1 MQYKTITTVSKYN
14 MKPQDILVLLK
25 IIALEDKEW
34 QQLTLAQELNM
45 SQSEISQSL
54 QRSKYAQL
62 LSFSSKEVNR
72 IAFYEFLIHGISY
85 VFPQKPAAVV
95 RGIATAHSAAPI
107 NKMINATEVYV
118 WPYAKGNT
126 RGQSIMPLY
135 SSAIEA
141 SLKDATLYEL
151 LAMVDVLRVGSTR
164 EKEIAKMELKKIILN
179 DN

>member
-1 MQYKTITTVSKYN
+1 MTASKYN

-25 IIALEDKEW
+25 IISLDSKEW

-62 LSFSSKEVNR
+62 VDFSGKKVNR
-72 IAFYEFLIHGISY
+72 MAFYEFLIHGISY
-85 VFPQKPAAVV
+85 VFPQKPAAIV
-95 RGIATAHSAAPI
+95 RGMATAHSAAPI
-107 NKMINATEVYV
+107 NEIINTSEVYV

-126 RGQSIMPLY
+126 RGQAVLPLY

-141 SLKDATLYEL
+141 SLKDAILYEL
-151 LAMVDVLRVGSTR
+151 LAMVDALRVGSTR
-164 EKEIAKMELKKIILN
+164 EKEIAKVALKKRILN
-179 DN
+179 E

>member
-1 MQYKTITTVSKYN
+1 MIQSKYN

-54 QRSKYAQL
+54 QRSKYGQL
-62 LSFSSKEVNR
+62 LDFSGKKINKM
-72 IAFYEFLIHGISY
+72 AFYEFLIHGIRY
-85 VFPQKPAAVV
+85 AFPQKPAALV

-107 NKMINATEVYV
+107 NKMVSATEIYV
-118 WPYAKGNT
+118 WPYAKGNI
-126 RGQSIMPLY
+126 RGQAIIPLY

-141 SLKDATLYEL
+141 SLKDTELHEL
-151 LAMVDVLRVGSTR
+151 LALVDVMRVGSTR
-164 EKEIAKMELKKIILN
+164 EKEIAKMELKKRILN
-179 DN
+179 E

>member
-1 MQYKTITTVSKYN
+1 

-25 IIALEDKEW
+25 IIALDSKEW

-62 LSFSSKEVNR
+62 VDFSGKKVNQM
-72 IAFYEFLIHGISY
+72 AFFEFLLYGLRY
-85 VFPQKPAAVV
+85 VFPQKPGAVV
-95 RGIATAHSAAPI
+95 RGIATAHSAAPL
-107 NKMINATEVYV
+107 NKIINATEVYV
-118 WPYAKGNT
+118 WPYAKGNS
-126 RGQSIMPLY
+126 RGQAVLPLY

-164 EKEIAKMELKKIILN
+164 EKEIVKQELKKRILN
-179 DN
+179 E

>member
-1 MQYKTITTVSKYN
+1 MTASKYN

-25 IIALEDKEW
+25 IIALDSKEW

-62 LSFSSKEVNR
+62 VDFSGKKVNR
-72 IAFYEFLIHGISY
+72 MALYEFLIHGISY
-85 VFPQKPAAVV
+85 VFPQKPAAIV
-95 RGIATAHSAAPI
+95 RGMATAHSAAPI
-107 NKMINATEVYV
+107 NEIINTSEVYV

-126 RGQSIMPLY
+126 RGQAVLPLY

-141 SLKDATLYEL
+141 SLKDAILYEL
-151 LAMVDVLRVGSTR
+151 LAMVDALRVGSTR
-164 EKEIAKMELKKIILN
+164 EKEIAKVALKKRILN
-179 DN
+179 E

>member
-1 MQYKTITTVSKYN
+1 MTASKYN

-25 IIALEDKEW
+25 IIALDSKEW
-34 QQLTLAQELNM
+34 QQLKLAQELNM

-62 LSFSSKEVNR
+62 FDFSGKKVNR
-72 IAFYEFLIHGISY
+72 MAFYEFLIHGISY
-85 VFPQKPAAVV
+85 VFPQKPAAIV

-107 NKMINATEVYV
+107 NEIINTSEVYV

-126 RGQSIMPLY
+126 RGQAVLPLY

-141 SLKDATLYEL
+141 SLKDAIL
-151 LAMVDVLRVGSTR
+151 LNS
-164 EKEIAKMELKKIILN
+164 
-179 DN
+179 

>member
-1 MQYKTITTVSKYN
+1 MVASKYN

-25 IIALEDKEW
+25 IIALDSKEW
-34 QQLTLAQELNM
+34 QQLILAQELNM

-62 LSFSSKEVNR
+62 LDFSGKKVNK
-72 IAFYEFLIHGISY
+72 IAFYDFLIHGMSY
-85 VFPQKPAAVV
+85 VFPQRPAAVV

-107 NKMINATEVYV
+107 NEMIQATEVYV
-118 WPYAKGNT
+118 WPYAKGNI
-126 RGQSIMPLY
+126 RGQAIIPLY
-135 SSAIEA
+135 NSAVDA

-164 EKEIAKMELKKIILN
+164 EKEMVKLELKKRIL
-179 DN
+179 DE

>member
-1 MQYKTITTVSKYN
+1 MTASKYN

-25 IIALEDKEW
+25 IIALDNKEW

-62 LSFSSKEVNR
+62 VDFSGKKVNR

-85 VFPQKPAAVV
+85 VFPQKPAAIV

-107 NKMINATEVYV
+107 NEIINTSEVYV

-126 RGQSIMPLY
+126 RGQAVLPLY

-141 SLKDATLYEL
+141 SLKDATLYEFM
-151 LAMVDVLRVGSTR
+151 AMVDTLRVGSTR
-164 EKEIAKMELKKIILN
+164 EKEIAKVALKKRILN
-179 DN
+179 E

>member
-1 MQYKTITTVSKYN
+1 MIASKYN

-25 IIALEDKEW
+25 IIALDSQEW
-34 QQLTLAQELNM
+34 QQLTLAQELNL

-62 LSFSSKEVNR
+62 IDFSSKKVNK
-72 IAFYEFLIHGISY
+72 IAFYDFLIHGMSY
-85 VFPQKPAAVV
+85 VFPQRPASVV
-95 RGIATAHSAAPI
+95 RGIATAHSAPPI
-107 NKMINATEVYV
+107 NEIINTTEVYV

-126 RGQSIMPLY
+126 RGQAIIPLY

-141 SLKDATLYEL
+141 SLKDASLYEL

-164 EKEIAKMELKKIILN
+164 EKEIAKLELKKRILN
-179 DN
+179 E

>member
-1 MQYKTITTVSKYN
+1 MTASKYN

-25 IIALEDKEW
+25 IIALNSKEW
-34 QQLTLAQELNM
+34 QQLLLAQELNM

-62 LSFSSKEVNR
+62 LDFSGKKVNL
-72 IAFYEFLIHGISY
+72 IAFYEFLIHGLPY
-85 VFPQKPAAVV
+85 VFPQRPAAIV

-107 NKMINATEVYV
+107 NEMIKTAEIYV

-126 RGQSIMPLY
+126 RGQAIIPLY

-141 SLKDATLYEL
+141 SLKDAALYEL
-151 LAMVDVLRVGSTR
+151 LTMVDILRVGSTR
-164 EKEIAKMELKKIILN
+164 EKEIVKLELKKRILN
-179 DN
+179 E

>member
-1 MQYKTITTVSKYN
+1 

-25 IIALEDKEW
+25 IIASDSKEW

-62 LSFSSKEVNR
+62 VDFSGKKVNR
-72 IAFYEFLIHGISY
+72 MAFYEFLVHGLLY
-85 VFPQKPAAVV
+85 VFPQKPAAIV

-107 NKMINATEVYV
+107 KDIINTAEVYV

-126 RGQSIMPLY
+126 RGQAVLPLY
-135 SSAIEA
+135 GSAVEA
-141 SLKDATLYEL
+141 SLKDAVLYEL

-164 EKEIAKMELKKIILN
+164 EKEIAKVELKKRILN
-179 DN
+179 E

>member
-1 MQYKTITTVSKYN
+1 MTASKYN

-25 IIALEDKEW
+25 IIALDSKEW

-62 LSFSSKEVNR
+62 LDFSCKKVNR

-85 VFPQKPAAVV
+85 AFPQKPAAIV

-107 NKMINATEVYV
+107 NKMIQATELYV
-118 WPYAKGNT
+118 WPYAKGNV
-126 RGQSIMPLY
+126 RGQSIIPLY
-135 SSAIEA
+135 SSAVEA
-141 SLKDATLYEL
+141 SLKDSSLYEL
-151 LAMVDVLRVGSTR
+151 LTIVDILRVGSTR
-164 EKEIAKMELKKIILN
+164 EKEIARLELKKRILN
-179 DN
+179 E

>member
-1 MQYKTITTVSKYN
+1 MTSSKYN
-14 MKPQDILVLLK
+14 MKSQDILVLLK
-25 IIALEDKEW
+25 IIAFENIEW
-34 QQLTLAQELNM
+34 TQLTLAQELNM

-62 LSFSSKEVNR
+62 LDFSGKEVNR

-85 VFPQKPAAVV
+85 VFPQKPAAMV

-107 NKMINATEVYV
+107 NKMISTTEIYV
-118 WPYAKGNT
+118 WPYAKGNI
-126 RGQSIMPLY
+126 RGQSILPLY

-141 SLKDATLYEL
+141 SLKDSVLYEL

-164 EKEIAKMELKKIILN
+164 EKEMAKLELKKRILN
-179 DN
+179 E

>member
-1 MQYKTITTVSKYN
+1 MTVSKYN

-25 IIALEDKEW
+25 IIALDSKEW

-62 LSFSSKEVNR
+62 VDFSGKKVNQM
-72 IAFYEFLIHGISY
+72 AFYEFLLYGLRY

-95 RGIATAHSAAPI
+95 RGIATAHSAAPLNEI
-107 NKMINATEVYV
+107 INATEMYV
-118 WPYAKGNT
+118 WPYAKGNS
-126 RGQSIMPLY
+126 RGQAVLPLY
-135 SSAIEA
+135 SSATEA

-164 EKEIAKMELKKIILN
+164 EKEIVKQELKKRILN
-179 DN
+179 E

>member
-1 MQYKTITTVSKYN
+1 MVASKYN

-25 IIALEDKEW
+25 IIALDNKEW
-34 QQLTLAQELNM
+34 QQLILAQELNM

-62 LSFSSKEVNR
+62 LDFSGKKVNK
-72 IAFYEFLIHGISY
+72 IAFYDFLIHGMSY
-85 VFPQKPAAVV
+85 VFPQRPAAVV

-107 NKMINATEVYV
+107 NEMIQATEVYV
-118 WPYAKGNT
+118 WPYAKGNI
-126 RGQSIMPLY
+126 RGQAIIPLY
-135 SSAIEA
+135 NSAVDA

-164 EKEIAKMELKKIILN
+164 EKGMVKLELKKRIL
-179 DN
+179 DE

>member
-1 MQYKTITTVSKYN
+1 MTVSKYN

-25 IIALEDKEW
+25 IIALDSKEW

-62 LSFSSKEVNR
+62 VDFSGKKVNQM
-72 IAFYEFLIHGISY
+72 AFYEFLLYGLRY

-95 RGIATAHSAAPI
+95 RGIATAHSAAPLNEI
-107 NKMINATEVYV
+107 INATEMYV
-118 WPYAKGNT
+118 WPYAKGNS
-126 RGQSIMPLY
+126 RGQAVLPLY

-164 EKEIAKMELKKIILN
+164 EKEIVKQELKKRILN
-179 DN
+179 E

>member
-1 MQYKTITTVSKYN
+1 MTASKYN
-14 MKPQDILVLLK
+14 MKPQDILILLK
-25 IIALEDKEW
+25 IIALDSKEW

-45 SQSEISQSL
+45 SQSEISQAL

-62 LSFSSKEVNR
+62 VDFSGKKVNR
-72 IAFYEFLIHGISY
+72 MAFYEFLIHGLPY
-85 VFPQKPAAVV
+85 VFPQKPAAIV

-107 NKMINATEVYV
+107 NEMINTTEVYI

-126 RGQSIMPLY
+126 RGQAVLPLY

-164 EKEIAKMELKKIILN
+164 EKEIAKLELKKRILN
-179 DN
+179 E

>member
-1 MQYKTITTVSKYN
+1 MIASKYN

-25 IIALEDKEW
+25 IIALDNKEW

-62 LSFSSKEVNR
+62 VDFSGKKVNKV
-72 IAFYEFLIHGISY
+72 AFYEFLIHGLSY
-85 VFPQKPAAVV
+85 VFPQRPAAVV

-107 NKMINATEVYV
+107 NEMIQATEAYV

-126 RGQSIMPLY
+126 RGQAVIPLY

-141 SLKDATLYEL
+141 SLKDAALHEL
-151 LAMVDVLRVGSTR
+151 LAMTDVLRVGSTR
-164 EKEIAKMELKKIILN
+164 EKEIARVELKKRILN
-179 DN
+179 E

>member
-1 MQYKTITTVSKYN
+1 MTTSKYN

-25 IIALEDKEW
+25 IIASDSKEW

-62 LSFSSKEVNR
+62 VDFSGKKVNR
-72 IAFYEFLIHGISY
+72 MAFYEFLVHGLLY
-85 VFPQKPAAVV
+85 VFPQKPAAIV

-107 NKMINATEVYV
+107 KDIINTAEVYV

-126 RGQSIMPLY
+126 RGQAVLPLY
-135 SSAIEA
+135 GSAVEA
-141 SLKDATLYEL
+141 SLKDAVLYEL

-164 EKEIAKMELKKIILN
+164 EKEIAKVELKKRILN
-179 DN
+179 E

>member
-1 MQYKTITTVSKYN
+1 MTASNYN

-25 IIALEDKEW
+25 IIGLESKVW

-62 LSFSSKEVNR
+62 LDFSGKKVNKM
-72 IAFYEFLIHGISY
+72 AFYEFLIHGISY
-85 VFPQKPAAVV
+85 VFPQRPAAMV

-107 NKMINATEVYV
+107 NEMIQATETYV

-126 RGQSIMPLY
+126 RGQAIIPLY

-164 EKEIAKMELKKIILN
+164 EKEIAKLELKKRILN
-179 DN
+179 E

>member
-1 MQYKTITTVSKYN
+1 MTASKYN

-25 IIALEDKEW
+25 IIALDSKEW

-62 LSFSSKEVNR
+62 IDFSGKKVNA
-72 IAFYEFLIHGISY
+72 IAFYEFLIHGMSY
-85 VFPQKPAAVV
+85 VFPQRPTAIV
-95 RGIATAHSAAPI
+95 RGIATAHSTAPI
-107 NKMINATEVYV
+107 NKIINSSEIYV

-126 RGQSIMPLY
+126 RGQAVLPLY
-135 SSAIEA
+135 NSAIEA
-141 SLKDATLYEL
+141 SLKDAKLYEL

-164 EKEIAKMELKKIILN
+164 EKEAAKLELKKRILN
-179 DN
+179 E